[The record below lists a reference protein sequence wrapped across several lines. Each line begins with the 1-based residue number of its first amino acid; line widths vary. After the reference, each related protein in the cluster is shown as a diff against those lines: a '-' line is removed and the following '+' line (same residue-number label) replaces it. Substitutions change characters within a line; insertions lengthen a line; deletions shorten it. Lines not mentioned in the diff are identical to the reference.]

1 MRTDY
6 DVCFLDVG
14 CKDLILQSRG
24 LYEKREKRECQE
36 MPTAQLYLHGASVH
50 LVIQNA

>member
-1 MRTDY
+1 MTDY

-14 CKDLILQSRG
+14 CKGLILQSCG
-24 LYEKREKRECQE
+24 LHEMQEKRECQD

-50 LVIQNA
+50 LVIQNV